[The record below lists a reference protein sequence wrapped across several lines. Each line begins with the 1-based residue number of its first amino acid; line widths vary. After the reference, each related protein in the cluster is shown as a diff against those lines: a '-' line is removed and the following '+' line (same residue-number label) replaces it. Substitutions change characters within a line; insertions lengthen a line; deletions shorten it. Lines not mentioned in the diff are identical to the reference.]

1 MFFFPLCNSFG
12 LYAFLAALY
21 GFFTTFFVLKTI
33 VLVELLGIENLTSAF
48 SLLQLFEGIASIIG
62 PTVAGELYEA
72 TGQSYDITF
81 YVAGTF
87 FLLAGLISVGAQI
100 LHWKTR
106 KQQ

>member
-1 MFFFPLCNSFG
+1 M
-12 LYAFLAALY
+12 
-21 GFFTTFFVLKTI
+21 
-33 VLVELLGIENLTSAF
+33 ELLGIENLTSAF